1 MDMIMALR
9 RALAQASPAVRDTQ
23 GRPIEAAAWAHWPIE
38 PLPDRGLAHLHLRL
52 AGTGW
57 LARIPKQSQMQLA
70 AADNLRYQAECFR
83 RAALSGHVPRLHA
96 QLPAREPLPHGALL
110 VEEVRGRAARLP
122 ADLGAI
128 VRSLASL
135 HALPLPAPEAAAPLL
150 HAADP
155 LRDLLADIETQI
167 EQGGGHAGSDAD
179 RALQHELAQ
188 LRSLCAGSA
197 RPPRTLIAFDGH
209 PGNFVVRDDGRAVL
223 VDLEKCRYSYCG
235 LDLAHATLYTSTTWD
250 VQVQA
255 VLSGEA
261 LRQAYAHWAD
271 AAGQT
276 LAQAAQPW
284 HGPLARAMWLW
295 SLSWCAKWLALSRR
309 APRLDADGEDWSAA
323 HSDAALVA
331 HVRERVL
338 HYLSAAGIACA
349 RRGIDEVQRACD
361 GAIR

>member
-1 MDMIMALR
+1 
-9 RALAQASPAVRDTQ
+9 
-23 GRPIEAAAWAHWPIE
+23 
-38 PLPDRGLAHLHLRL
+38 
-52 AGTGW
+52 
-57 LARIPKQSQMQLA
+57 
-70 AADNLRYQAECFR
+70 
-83 RAALSGHVPRLHA
+83 
-96 QLPAREPLPHGALL
+96 
-110 VEEVRGRAARLP
+110 
-122 ADLGAI
+122 
-128 VRSLASL
+128 
-135 HALPLPAPEAAAPLL
+135 
-150 HAADP
+150 
-155 LRDLLADIETQI
+155 
-167 EQGGGHAGSDAD
+167 
-179 RALQHELAQ
+179 
-188 LRSLCAGSA
+188 
-197 RPPRTLIAFDGH
+197 
-209 PGNFVVRDDGRAVL
+209 VRDDGRAVL

-361 GAIR
+361 GAIH